1 MINDRYR
8 MYVWKIKIIIKI
20 NKNMNF
26 LKWCK
31 VILIFWEKYK
41 IKNINYLFLYLKMVI
56 KKF

>member
-1 MINDRYR
+1 MIDIECMFERLKLLIKLIR
-8 MYVWKIKIIIKI
+8 MY
-20 NKNMNF
+20 MNF

-41 IKNINYLFLYLKMVI
+41 IKNINYLFLYLKIVI